1 MRYVGILFRNKNG
14 RNRRDG
20 LFCATEG
27 GAERVVPP
35 VQAGGNSRQ
44 DQRSGLAMPLYA
56 VELKLA
62 EMALAQA
69 WT

>member
-1 MRYVGILFRNKNG
+1 MRYIGILFRNKNG
-14 RNRRDG
+14 RNRWGG
-20 LFCATEG
+20 LFCAT
-27 GAERVVPP
+27 AR
-35 VQAGGNSRQ
+35 AGGSRSRRLEPAAIRGQ
-44 DQRSGLAMPLYA
+44 DQRNGLAMPLYA